1 MILGPEGGPHNHWIS
16 FQLEGA
22 GTGTKTNR
30 LALNARIRATAGD
43 LVQLGEVFSGGS
55 YLSQHDLRLHFGL
68 GSRERLD
75 KAEVLWPDGKGDT
88 HESGCG
94 PLLRGARGNERM
106 AERPLSTSSNC
117 LSHRCSAI
125 MMRKSLSGRENPT
138 FGGFNSFARK
148 IESLR
153 HFESHQAGCCFAD
166 SIAKEH
172 EEPCPGRDHLGHLI
186 GSVAGYDT
194 RVDLDRDWLFRTD
207 PDQIGE
213 KANWQKNPPPN
224 ADSVSVPH
232 TWNLGRH
239 DGYLGKAWYFK
250 TFDLPMRTAELHVK
264 LHFGATFYVA
274 RVWLNGVELGTHE
287 GGYTAYSFD
296 ITRQLQR
303 TNQLAVELDNRIG
316 ASTIPGLAQRGED
329 HAWYDWWDYGGIVRD
344 VWLTVG
350 GPVEVQRQQIR
361 SQIVEGEAVIEDRI
375 FLESSLMQKKL
386 LSVLVTALG
395 PDNESAGREVRALA
409 VSPGLNYVA
418 ILLKVGK
425 AGSDGGIDHPNLYR
439 MRVQILNRQGD
450 LLDES
455 IDTFG
460 VRKIEIRDRHLLI
473 NGERERLTG
482 IARHEDSVWEG
493 LAETPG
499 TMRHDYSD
507 MRSLHMTLTR
517 PVHYPQN
524 SFILD
529 YADQHGIL
537 LIPEIPVWQFSEMQL
552 KNPRVI
558 ELAKQQ
564 LREMI
569 EESGNH
575 PSILAWS
582 VCNESDTGTP
592 GGIAYFRAMRD
603 YIRELDPSRF
613 VTYADDH
620 LPKLK
625 RAEDSAAN
633 DADFLMMNGVSFG
646 SWHGLET
653 ELAESLDRIG
663 GMFPGKMMIIS
674 EFGLAGIFAKNP
686 EEADRMRI
694 RIISEQMPEL
704 ARRDWIAGAILWCY
718 QDYKSRR
725 NLPGGREEGYVEH
738 GLVDENRQRKPSY
751 YVWKQLNAPAA
762 LQARWDG
769 AAAGQPS
776 SFTVTLK
783 PNRIEDLPSYPLHD
797 YRLSWEICDQS
808 GKLLT
813 SGERALVDLSGVQTV
828 SGKIDSADLK
838 VLKLHVI
845 LLRPD
850 GTIAAEISLDR
861 GLGATAGESSQQK
874 QQRGRRHAKFLSGTV
889 VRQGSYWNSVTEDA
903 CEYGYLMPFSCSLP

>member
-1 MILGPEGGPHNHWIS
+1 MKSLVLGAIISVIL
-16 FQLEGA
+16 
-22 GTGTKTNR
+22 
-30 LALNARIRATAGD
+30 TA
-43 LVQLGEVFSGGS
+43 
-55 YLSQHDLRLHFGL
+55 
-68 GSRERLD
+68 
-75 KAEVLWPDGKGDT
+75 
-88 HESGCG
+88 
-94 PLLRGARGNERM
+94 PLLA
-106 AERPLSTSSNC
+106 T
-117 LSHRCSAI
+117 
-125 MMRKSLSGRENPT
+125 
-138 FGGFNSFARK
+138 
-148 IESLR
+148 
-153 HFESHQAGCCFAD
+153 
-166 SIAKEH
+166 
-172 EEPCPGRDHLGHLI
+172 
-186 GSVAGYDT
+186 T

-207 PDQIGE
+207 PGQIGE

-224 ADSVSVPH
+224 ADSISVPH

-250 TFDLPMRTAELHVK
+250 TFDLPMQPSELHAR
-264 LHFGATFYVA
+264 LHFGATFYIA
-274 RVWLNGVELGTHE
+274 RVWLNGTELGTHE

-303 TNQLAVELDNRIG
+303 TNFIAVEIDNRIG
-316 ASTIPGLAQRGED
+316 AATIPGLAQRGED

-344 VWLTVG
+344 VWLTLG
-350 GPVEVQRQQIR
+350 GPIEVRRQQIR
-361 SQIVEGEAVIEDRI
+361 SQIVEGNAVIEDRV
-375 FLESSLMQKKL
+375 FLESSLTQKKL
-386 LSVLVTALG
+386 LSVRVTALG
-395 PDNESAGREVRALA
+395 PDNESAGREARTLT
-409 VSPGLNYVA
+409 VSPGLNSFA
-418 ILLKVGK
+418 IPLNIEKPALW
-425 AGSDGGIDHPNLYR
+425 GIDHPNLYR
-439 MRVQILNRQGD
+439 MQVQILGPQGD
-450 LLDES
+450 VLDEGS
-455 IDTFG
+455 DTFG

-482 IARHEDSVWEG
+482 IARHEESVWEG

-499 TMRHDYSD
+499 TMRHDYDD
-507 MRSLHMTLTR
+507 MRSLHVTLTR

-537 LIPEIPVWQFSEMQL
+537 LIPEIPVWQFSETQL

-558 ELAKQQ
+558 ELAKQE

-575 PSILAWS
+575 PSIFAWS

-633 DADFLMMNGVSFG
+633 DADFLMMNEYFG
-646 SWHGLET
+646 SWHGPEADLPET
-653 ELAESLDRIG
+653 LDRIG
-663 GMFPGKMMIIS
+663 RMFPEKMMIIS
-674 EFGLAGIFAKNP
+674 EFGLPGIFAKNP
-686 EEADRMRI
+686 EEADRMRVQ
-694 RIISEQMPEL
+694 IIGEQMPEL

-751 YVWKQLNAPAA
+751 YVWKQLNAPAS
-762 LQARWDG
+762 LQTNWDS
-769 AAAGQPS
+769 APAGPPS
-776 SFTVTLK
+776 SFTVTLT

-808 GKLLT
+808 GKLLA
-813 SGERALVDLSGVQTV
+813 SGERALVDLNGLQTV
-828 SGKIDSADLK
+828 SGNVNPAADAK

-845 LLRPD
+845 LLRP
-850 GTIAAEISLDR
+850 GGSIAAESSLDW
-861 GLGATAGESSQQK
+861 GLGVATGESTGDAAGGSQ
-874 QQRGRRHAKFLSGTV
+874 
-889 VRQGSYWNSVTEDA
+889 VR
-903 CEYGYLMPFSCSLP
+903 